1 MTSTM
6 ESRRLWIVSTSLIV
20 ALLVIAAC
28 AVLDRWPASQ
38 AAPEFRTTYQA
49 VVLDS
54 GQVFYGKLEGFGTA
68 FPVLREVYY
77 YQQVVNTENHQFGSM
92 LLKRSKQL
100 HSPDYMVLNGRHII
114 MVESVT
120 PDSTTHNAII
130 EAKHR

>member
-1 MTSTM
+1 MALTM
-6 ESRRLWIVSTSLIV
+6 HNRRLWIVSISLMV
-20 ALLVIAAC
+20 ALLVIVAC
-28 AVLDRWPASQ
+28 AVLDRSPASRT
-38 AAPEFRTTYQA
+38 APKFRTTYQA

-54 GQVFYGKLEGFGTA
+54 GQVFYGRLEGFGTA

-77 YQQVVNTENHQFGSM
+77 YQQVINTEKHQFGSL

-100 HSPDYMVLNGRHII
+100 HGPDYMVLNARHII

-120 PDSTTHNAII
+120 PDSTTQNAII